1 MEIQDCKL
9 TFTLHVSRNFLCQFG
24 SRAVIVSKDLAVNH
38 IGVQASI
45 NYHNR
50 NTGINGCFGN
60 RNQYIHIAGR
70 YSIAQVMEK
79 YLSHVYAPTDREN
92 RYDYIPGECS
102 SGVVVYDDKFVYSH
116 HATAPAGGKLLN
128 AFDLVRTHLFDN
140 GDEKKSF
147 NEMAE
152 FAAGDERVHAQGLA
166 ERMERAGEEFAEDA
180 DWMSKLVRQKRNTK
194 VENSLFN
201 IKLILQNDPYLKHIV
216 FNQLVD
222 AIEIKGEVP
231 WQHPSRF

>member
-1 MEIQDCKL
+1 M
-9 TFTLHVSRNFLCQFG
+9 
-24 SRAVIVSKDLAVNH
+24 
-38 IGVQASI
+38 
-45 NYHNR
+45 
-50 NTGINGCFGN
+50 
-60 RNQYIHIAGR
+60 
-70 YSIAQVMEK
+70 
-79 YLSHVYAPTDREN
+79 
-92 RYDYIPGECS
+92 
-102 SGVVVYDDKFVYSH
+102 
-116 HATAPAGGKLLN
+116 
-128 AFDLVRTHLFDN
+128 RTHLFDN